1 MARTVHQLRRTYRGE
16 EEWFPLLD
24 ELGHRGLRNA
34 FIGAGVSAQT
44 AMGLVFFLDDQRNLD
59 RHQTSNSRARYRTVL
74 RGLDV
79 TTVAELAAG
88 AIPRQVKSA
97 A

>member
-1 MARTVHQLRRTYRGE
+1 MEGTVHQLRRTYRGE
-16 EEWFPLLD
+16 EKWFALLD
-24 ELGHRGLRNA
+24 DLGHRSLRDA
-34 FIGAGVSAQT
+34 FIEAGVSPQT

-59 RHQTSNSRARYRTVL
+59 RRQSERSRVRYRDVL
-74 RGLDV
+74 EGLDV
-79 TTVAELAAG
+79 ASVARLATG